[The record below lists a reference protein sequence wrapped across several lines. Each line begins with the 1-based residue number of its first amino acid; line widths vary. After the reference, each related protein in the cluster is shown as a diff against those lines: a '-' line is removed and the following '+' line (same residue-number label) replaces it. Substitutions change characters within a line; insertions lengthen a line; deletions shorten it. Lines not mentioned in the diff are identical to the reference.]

1 MPAFFREQ
9 DSEFQAAFVLALL
22 KVKPPVD
29 HLVARAWPPATRPD
43 RAACPVMRGVDSRLR
58 LVDYDFPN

>member
-29 HLVARAWPPATRPD
+29 HWVARARRLATRPD
-43 RAACPVMRGVDSRLR
+43 RAACRVMRGVDSRLR